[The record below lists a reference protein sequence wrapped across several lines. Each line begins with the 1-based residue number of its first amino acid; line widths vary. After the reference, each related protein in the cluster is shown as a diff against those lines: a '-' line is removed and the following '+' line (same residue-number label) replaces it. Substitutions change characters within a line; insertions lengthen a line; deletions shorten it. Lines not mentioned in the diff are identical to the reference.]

1 MNDDTLIL
9 YYYNDGLGDRERRA
23 VEIALKDDANLAA
36 RYAELRQQLQQWSQP
51 ELHAAPTDMMQRW
64 HDSIDRAAQRE
75 YRHHQKPRNYFSLLS
90 FAWGSAVTAALAV
103 GIGSASTDEID
114 QVGIVPATRLAMGRA
129 IRRLKVSPDCLLID
143 ALRLP
148 EVALPQESIIR
159 GDSISISIAVAS
171 IVAKVARDRLMVKMD
186 SRYPGFG
193 FLRNKGYGTPEH
205 LKALGR
211 LGPCPI
217 HRLTFA
223 PVSACRAG
231 LPPLS

>member
-1 MNDDTLIL
+1 MSPSWKWDSALLARGHRFLAGVDEVGRGPLAGPVMAGAVILPIGLNAPWIAEVNDSKLL
-9 YYYNDGLGDRERRA
+9 SPRVRRA
-23 VEIALKDDANLAA
+23 L
-36 RYAELRQQLQQWSQP
+36 S
-51 ELHAAPTDMMQRW
+51 
-64 HDSIDRAAQRE
+64 DRIWE
-75 YRHHQKPRNYFSLLS
+75 E
-90 FAWGSAVTAALAV
+90 ALAV

-148 EVALPQESIIR
+148 EVDLPQESMIR
-159 GDSISISIAVAS
+159 GDSISISIAAAS

-193 FLRNKGYGTPEH
+193 FQRNKGYGTPEH

>member
-1 MNDDTLIL
+1 MAGPVMAGAVILPIGLNAPWIAEVNDSKLL
-9 YYYNDGLGDRERRA
+9 SPRVRRA
-23 VEIALKDDANLAA
+23 LSDRIW
-36 RYAELRQQLQQWSQP
+36 AE
-51 ELHAAPTDMMQRW
+51 
-64 HDSIDRAAQRE
+64 
-75 YRHHQKPRNYFSLLS
+75 
-90 FAWGSAVTAALAV
+90 ALAV
-103 GIGSASTDEID
+103 GIGFASTDEID
-114 QVGIVPATRLAMGRA
+114 RVGIVPATRLAMGRA

-148 EVALPQESIIR
+148 EVDLPQESMVR
-159 GDSISISIAVAS
+159 GDSISISIAAAS

-193 FLRNKGYGTPEH
+193 FCRNKGYGTPEH
-205 LKALGR
+205 LKALGH

-231 LPPLS
+231 LPPIS

>member
-1 MNDDTLIL
+1 REQVLPYL
-9 YYYNDGLGDRERRA
+9 REVALGL
-23 VEIALKDDANLAA
+23 
-36 RYAELRQQLQQWSQP
+36 Q
-51 ELHAAPTDMMQRW
+51 
-64 HDSIDRAAQRE
+64 
-75 YRHHQKPRNYFSLLS
+75 
-90 FAWGSAVTAALAV
+90 V
-103 GIGSASTDEID
+103 GMSSPQEID
-114 QVGIVPATRLAMGRA
+114 DLGIVAATRLAMSRA

-148 EVALPQESIIR
+148 EVALPQESLIR
-159 GDSISISIAVAS
+159 GDSISISIAAAS

-193 FLRNKGYGTPEH
+193 FQRNKGYGTPEH

>member
-1 MNDDTLIL
+1 MSVSPSWN
-9 YYYNDGLGDRERRA
+9 
-23 VEIALKDDANLAA
+23 
-36 RYAELRQQLQQWSQP
+36 W
-51 ELHAAPTDMMQRW
+51 
-64 HDSIDRAAQRE
+64 DRA
-75 YRHHQKPRNYFSLLS
+75 LLS
-90 FAWGSAVTAALAV
+90 RGHRFLAGVDEVGRGPLAGPVMAGAVILPIGLNSTWIAEVNDSKLLSPRVRRTLSDRIWEEALAV

-114 QVGIVPATRLAMGRA
+114 RVGIVPATRLAMGRA

-143 ALRLP
+143 AMRLP

-159 GDSISISIAVAS
+159 GDSISISIAAAS

-193 FLRNKGYGTPEH
+193 FQRNKGYGTPEH

>member
-1 MNDDTLIL
+1 MARGHSFLAGVDEVGRGPLAGPVMAGAVVLPIGLNAPWIAEGNDSKQLSP
-9 YYYNDGLGDRERRA
+9 RVRRA
-23 VEIALKDDANLAA
+23 L
-36 RYAELRQQLQQWSQP
+36 S
-51 ELHAAPTDMMQRW
+51 
-64 HDSIDRAAQRE
+64 DRIWE
-75 YRHHQKPRNYFSLLS
+75 E
-90 FAWGSAVTAALAV
+90 ALAV
-103 GIGSASTDEID
+103 GIGSASTVEID

-129 IRRLKVSPDCLLID
+129 IRSLKVSPDCLLID

-148 EVALPQESIIR
+148 EVGLPQESLIR
-159 GDSISISIAVAS
+159 GDSISISIAAAS

-193 FLRNKGYGTPEH
+193 FQRNKGYGTPEH

>member
-1 MNDDTLIL
+1 MSPSWKWDNALLARGHSFLAGVDEVGRGPLAGPVMAGAVVLPIGLNAPWIAEVNDSKQLSP
-9 YYYNDGLGDRERRA
+9 RVRRA
-23 VEIALKDDANLAA
+23 L
-36 RYAELRQQLQQWSQP
+36 S
-51 ELHAAPTDMMQRW
+51 
-64 HDSIDRAAQRE
+64 DRIWE
-75 YRHHQKPRNYFSLLS
+75 E
-90 FAWGSAVTAALAV
+90 ALAV
-103 GIGSASTDEID
+103 GIGSASTVEID

-129 IRRLKVSPDCLLID
+129 IRSLKVSPDCLLID

-148 EVALPQESIIR
+148 EVGLPQESLIR
-159 GDSISISIAVAS
+159 GDSISISIAAAS

-193 FLRNKGYGTPEH
+193 FQRNKGYGTPEH